1 MTVLDPTDDYQSATT
16 LRVQRPVLPLSLS
29 ILALGLGIGAL
40 LFGGLQSGQLPS
52 INNVIG
58 WLESWRMSPLAV
70 PMIMAGFVV
79 LSFATVPQFVLIS
92 MCVVTF
98 GPLVGLGIAWSA
110 TMISAWL
117 GFMAGPLFGR
127 AVARRWPNAMLD
139 RMMDFVARNSFLSA
153 LFIRF
158 LPTGPFV
165 LVNLTLGAAHGRVM
179 PFLWGTGIGILP
191 KAVLIAMTGAGLS
204 QAANGRYQMMMVV
217 LAITA
222 LIWLVLA
229 IFGKRMVLRLIK
241 QSQIASSSL
250 EIKRAA
256 SQKG

>member
-1 MTVLDPTDDYQSATT
+1 MTVIDPTDDYQSAAA
-16 LRVQRPVLPLSLS
+16 LGGRRPAMSLSLP
-29 ILALGLGIGAL
+29 ILVLGLVIGGV
-40 LFGGLQSGQLPS
+40 LFGALQSGQIPS

-58 WLESWRMSPLAV
+58 WLESWRTSPLAV

-98 GPLVGLGIAWSA
+98 GPLAGLGIAWSA
-110 TMISAWL
+110 TMLSAWL
-117 GFMAGPLFGR
+117 GFMAGPVFSR
-127 AVARRWPNAMLD
+127 AVARRFSNSMLD
-139 RMMDFVARNSFLSA
+139 RMMDFVARNGFLSA

-165 LVNLTLGAAHGRVM
+165 LVNLTLGAAQGRVM

-191 KAVLIAMTGAGLS
+191 KTVLIAMTGAGLS
-204 QAANGRYQMMMVV
+204 QAANGRYQMMMVI

-241 QSQIASSSL
+241 QSQIAPSSL

>member
-1 MTVLDPTDDYQSATT
+1 MTVYDHTDGYQRAAPIGAGR
-16 LRVQRPVLPLSLS
+16 LALPLSMPMLV
-29 ILALGLGIGAL
+29 LGVGMGVL
-40 LFGGLQSGQLPS
+40 LFGMFQSEQLPG
-52 INNVIG
+52 INSMIA
-58 WLESWRMSPLAV
+58 WLESWRTSPLAI
-70 PMIMAGFVV
+70 PMIMAGFVA

-98 GPLVGLGIAWSA
+98 GPLAGLGIAWSA
-110 TMISAWL
+110 TMLSAWL
-117 GFMAGPLFGR
+117 GFVVGPVFSR
-127 AVARRWPNAMLD
+127 AVVRRFSNPLLD
-139 RMMDFVARNSFLSA
+139 RMMSFVARNSFLSA

-165 LVNLTLGAAHGRVM
+165 LVNLTLGAAKGSM
-179 PFLWGTGIGILP
+179 MSFLWGTGIGILP

-204 QAANGRYQMMMVV
+204 QAANGRYQMMMVI

-241 QSQIASSSL
+241 QSQIAPSSL